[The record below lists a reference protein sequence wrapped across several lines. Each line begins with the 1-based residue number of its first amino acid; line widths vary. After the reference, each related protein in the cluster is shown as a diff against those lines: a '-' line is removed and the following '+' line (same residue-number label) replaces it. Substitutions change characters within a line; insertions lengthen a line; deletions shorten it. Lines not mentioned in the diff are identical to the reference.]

1 MQILRSVCAVF
12 AGLVLISVIVE
23 PLEFGLVPLVN
34 GEVTT
39 DPDTYFR

>member
-1 MQILRSVCAVF
+1 VF

-23 PLEFGLVPLVN
+23 SLEFGRVALVN

-39 DPDTYFR
+39 DPDIAGQISRR